1 MVMLHSTNFSES
13 SAVQEPLAV
22 DSTITGHSWMLNV
35 TGMVTVVAERA
46 VVVGTTLV
54 LCIMGYLLDSG
65 NHHGLWLRLPV
76 ARAGMG
82 AGCLY
87 RGHHAPPDGMASAK
101 RHRWRAHAPDA
112 SQGCGRRCFWT
123 QLRGL
128 GPPANTRSW
137 GYLSQVDSPFIENS
151 TETPRAAAESL
162 AWRRWDRERVKRC
175 ALGSTRH
182 GQNSSACAPQDS
194 AWRVRRSSAS
204 RAGRGAGPANGE
216 SQATHTAHS
225 SCAVALWRAWHCPSD

>member
-35 TGMVTVVAERA
+35 TWMVTVVAERA

-137 GYLSQVDSPFIENS
+137 GYLSQVDSPFYAILILMP
-151 TETPRAAAESL
+151 THKLTAEIL
-162 AWRRWDRERVKRC
+162 
-175 ALGSTRH
+175 
-182 GQNSSACAPQDS
+182 N
-194 AWRVRRSSAS
+194 
-204 RAGRGAGPANGE
+204 
-216 SQATHTAHS
+216 
-225 SCAVALWRAWHCPSD
+225 